1 MGRRGALLG
10 VELIEP
16 WPIAGREHVFE
27 GMRGAGRAARLLAL
41 GHARSRV
48 SIIGPRLSMLG
59 MVPEPPTRP
68 ANASGARAGRRRW
81 MLIAAATFLIGAAG
95 SATAAVL
102 WHSSVQARE
111 RQSFQTS
118 ATDVTGTLEVL
129 LRRDTDFVRAVR
141 AVLALQ
147 PELSPSGFR
156 EWFERLED
164 PQVQSGA
171 YGALVVRSV
180 PAPRLAAF
188 QARRDGDGAFRRLV
202 GGAVEPVPVTGRSHY
217 CLLAGGSAELGAS
230 VELRSVL
237 QGDWCDPNSLIGGYR
252 QNGTTRAQFTQA
264 ITESGEYAV
273 YSAEVAPEVSSLVLE
288 AAVFRRHAAIATAA
302 ERRAAVVGW
311 VLGSFD
317 IPSLMRSALGGHRR
331 LGVTLYHRN
340 GRLPAEFIGALG
352 ASAGAEPF
360 AHGATLAVDGTW
372 IIEVTGSASTGGP
385 SAGYQ
390 ALAVLLGG
398 LLASVLLSALI
409 VVLARSRDRALR
421 TAQEKTGELAH
432 LALHDP
438 LTGLPNRI
446 VALDRAEQMLARSR
460 RVHQPVAALSV
471 DLDGFKQV
479 NDSLGHAAG
488 DELLRCVATRLAS
501 VVRGGD
507 TAARLGGDEFVVLVE
522 GSTLDVGPE
531 LVAERLL
538 ELLREPYEIR
548 SSARPLSLT
557 ASIGISVGLD
567 LDAEQL
573 LREADIALYEA
584 QSAGRN
590 RHVVYRSG
598 METAIQDR
606 LTLQMDLADALEQDQ
621 FFLAYQPILDLA
633 SGRPVA
639 AEALLRWRHPGR
651 GLVAPL
657 DFIPIAETS
666 GMITAIGR
674 WVLHE
679 ACAQA
684 AGWRRSG
691 HDVGISVNVSPR
703 QLEDAG
709 LLEDVY
715 CALDDSGLD
724 PTALTLE
731 VTETALMRDPRGISE
746 RLQTLRALGV
756 RVAVD
761 DFGTGY
767 SSLAHLREL
776 PADCLK
782 IDRSFVSGMASSA
795 RARSLVRMLV
805 QLGRALSVETI
816 AEGIEDD
823 AQRDAL
829 RRDGCDRGQG
839 YLFARPLDAEQIDAF
854 LAGAQSAPPSRSR

>member
-1 MGRRGALLG
+1 
-10 VELIEP
+10 
-16 WPIAGREHVFE
+16 
-27 GMRGAGRAARLLAL
+27 
-41 GHARSRV
+41 
-48 SIIGPRLSMLG
+48 
-59 MVPEPPTRP
+59 MVPQPPTRP
-68 ANASGARAGRRRW
+68 PNPSGARAGRRRW
-81 MLIAAATFLIGAAG
+81 LLIAGATFLLGAAG
-95 SATAAVL
+95 SATAALL
-102 WHSSVQARE
+102 WRSSVHARE

-147 PELSPSGFR
+147 PELSPSGYR
-156 EWFERLED
+156 EWFQRLED
-164 PQVQSGA
+164 PEVESGA

-180 PAPRLAAF
+180 PAARLAAF

-202 GGAVEPVPVTGRSHY
+202 GGAVEPVPVSGRARY
-217 CLLAGGSAELGAS
+217 CLLAAGSAELGPS

-264 ITESGEYAV
+264 ITESGQYAV
-273 YSAEVAPEVSSLVLE
+273 YSAEVAPEVSSLILE
-288 AAVFRRHAAIATAA
+288 AAVFRRDAAIATAA

-317 IPSLMRSALGGHRR
+317 IPSLMRSALGGHRG
-331 LGVTLYHRN
+331 LAVTLYHRN

-352 ASAGAEPF
+352 RSATGAF
-360 AHGATLAVDGTW
+360 AHSATLAVDGTW
-372 IIEVTGSASTGGP
+372 IIDVTGSAVAVGP

-398 LLASVLLSALI
+398 LLASLLLSALI
-409 VVLARSRDRALR
+409 VVLARSRDRALEV
-421 TAQEKTGELAH
+421 AQEKTGELAH

-438 LTGLPNRI
+438 LTGLPNRV

-488 DELLRCVATRLAS
+488 DELLRCVATRLGS

-538 ELLREPYEIR
+538 ELLRQPYEIHA
-548 SSARPLSLT
+548 SARPLSLT

-584 QSAGRN
+584 KGAGRN
-590 RHVVYRSG
+590 RQVVYRSG

-606 LTLQMDLADALEQDQ
+606 LMLQMDLADALEQDQ

-639 AEALLRWRHPGR
+639 AEALLRWRHPSR

-657 DFIPIAETS
+657 DFVPIAETC
-666 GMITAIGR
+666 GLITSIGR
-674 WVLHE
+674 WVLRE
-679 ACAQA
+679 ACGQA

-709 LLEDVY
+709 LLEDVR

-731 VTETALMRDPRGISE
+731 VTETALMRDAKGISQ
-746 RLQTLRALGV
+746 RLQTLRALGL

-805 QLGRALSVETI
+805 ELGRALGVETI
-816 AEGIEDD
+816 AEGIEDGG
-823 AQRDAL
+823 QRDAL

-839 YLFARPLDAEQIDAF
+839 YLFARPLDVDQIEAF
-854 LAGAQSAPPSRSR
+854 LAGARAAPPSRSR